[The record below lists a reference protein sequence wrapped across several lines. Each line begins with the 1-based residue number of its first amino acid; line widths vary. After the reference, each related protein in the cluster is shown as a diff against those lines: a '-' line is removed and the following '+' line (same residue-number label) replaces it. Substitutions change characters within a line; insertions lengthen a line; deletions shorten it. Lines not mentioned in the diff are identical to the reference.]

1 MIYQIISA
9 VDFVMKHSIFYSI
22 LYLVLYKF
30 IQSLPKYGVVG
41 LEFTRLLETRSG
53 KIAPFFRTN
62 RCIVVCLFFCTN
74 EWIAPC
80 AVR

>member
-41 LEFTRLLETRSG
+41 LEFTRLLETGSG
-53 KIAPFFRTN
+53 KIAPFYSSMP
-62 RCIVVCLFFCTN
+62 FFLHQSMYSSM
-74 EWIAPC
+74 PFFLHQ
-80 AVR
+80 